1 MTINMQTEWLD
12 GLNRT
17 DLNRA
22 VQLLQQGECVA
33 VPTETVYGL
42 AADARNADAVRG
54 IFTAK
59 GRPANHPLI
68 VHLASAAH
76 LPEWAIHIPAEA
88 WLLADAFWPG
98 PLTLLLHKAPN
109 VPIEVTGGL
118 PSIGLRVPAHPQ
130 LLALLQQLDSGVAAP
145 SANPYKALSPTS
157 AAQVIAGL
165 EGRIAAVLDGGACEF
180 GLESTIVDLTQPER
194 SIRILRAGPI
204 SRIAIEHVLGRPVEA
219 PQQHNEAVPGNVQ
232 AHYQP
237 LTSLHLYSSDELVEL
252 THNGIDDDI
261 GLLLWS
267 PRLIGLLQDRH
278 SVQTL
283 PDNALSFAQALY
295 QTLHAADQHGYRQLW
310 LERPPTSEE
319 WLAINDRLMRASCE

>member
-1 MTINMQTEWLD
+1 MQTEWLD
-12 GLNRT
+12 GLNRN

-42 AADARNADAVRG
+42 AADARNAKAVQG
-54 IFTAK
+54 IFRAK

-68 VHLASAAH
+68 VHLASAEH
-76 LPEWAIHIPAEA
+76 LPEWAINIPAEA
-88 WLLADAFWPG
+88 WQLADAFWPG

-109 VPIEVTGGL
+109 VPTEVTGGL

-130 LLALLQQLDSGVAAP
+130 LLALLQQLNSGVAAP

-157 AAQVIAGL
+157 AAQVVAGL

-180 GLESTIVDLTQPER
+180 GLESTILDLTQPER

-204 SRIAIEHVLGRPVEA
+204 SRTAIEHVLGRPVEA

-237 LTSLHLYSSDELVEL
+237 RTPLHLYSSDELVEL
-252 THNGIDDDI
+252 THSGIDGDI

-267 PRLIGLLQDRH
+267 PRLIGLLQNHH
-278 SVQTL
+278 SIQTL
-283 PDNALSFAQALY
+283 PDNALSFAHALY
-295 QTLHAADQHGYRQLW
+295 QTLHTADQHGYRQLW
-310 LERPPTSEE
+310 LERPPMSEE
-319 WLAINDRLMRASCE
+319 WLAINDRLMRASCD